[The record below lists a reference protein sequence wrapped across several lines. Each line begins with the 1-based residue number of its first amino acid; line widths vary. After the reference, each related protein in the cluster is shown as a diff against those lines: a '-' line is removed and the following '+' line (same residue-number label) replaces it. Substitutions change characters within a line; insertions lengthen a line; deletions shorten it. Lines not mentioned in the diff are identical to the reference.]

1 MSSINDIGQVD
12 VGRTVTVTYSLLRR
26 IKAFNRCMSSA
37 KAKPHPPGASGIA
50 EFGNNDPA
58 ENFEKRNIRHARAV
72 RAQNSEG
79 VLRFFSSSVS
89 IRRWTYVRY
98 CRSAMAQ
105 KLFSTG
111 PGGLRRAERKETIDD
126 LERTSCDNLFHS
138 EMVLG
143 KNENL

>member
-1 MSSINDIGQVD
+1 MGLRSSFFGKYPAMDI
-12 VGRTVTVTYSLLRR
+12 RPLLPER
-26 IKAFNRCMSSA
+26 IYNLI
-37 KAKPHPPGASGIA
+37 G
-50 EFGNNDPA
+50 
-58 ENFEKRNIRHARAV
+58 
-72 RAQNSEG
+72 
-79 VLRFFSSSVS
+79 
-89 IRRWTYVRY
+89 Y

-111 PGGLRRAERKETIDD
+111 PGGFRRAKRKETIDD